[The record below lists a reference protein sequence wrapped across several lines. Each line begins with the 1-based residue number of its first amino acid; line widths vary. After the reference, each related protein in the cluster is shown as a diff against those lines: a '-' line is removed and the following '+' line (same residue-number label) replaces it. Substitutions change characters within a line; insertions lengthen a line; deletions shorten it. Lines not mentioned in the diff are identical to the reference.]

1 MSPRSA
7 ALLGVGSP
15 RNSMRREP
23 VDLLEGRSLSE
34 SGRFPSG
41 WTVRGVTELLEPLAG
56 DERVRTIAERVKA
69 RIGSVTLLMDAPYD
83 PHNAA
88 AALRSCDAFGVPEL
102 HVVPRGDGFVLGRK
116 VTRGTERWVD
126 VITHPTAEAA
136 ATALRRRGYELV
148 ATHPEGELVP
158 EDLRAIP
165 RVCLVMGNEHDGI
178 RAALVRETTR
188 SVRIPMR
195 GFVESLNVSVAAAL
209 LLSAATAGRDGD
221 LSPDERALL
230 YATGLLRSV
239 PRAGEILA
247 ASKPR

>member
-1 MSPRSA
+1 MA
-7 ALLGVGSP
+7 
-15 RNSMRREP
+15 
-23 VDLLEGRSLSE
+23 VDLALGGFLSD
-34 SGRFPSG
+34 GKRFPPG
-41 WTVRGVTELLEPLAG
+41 WSARGVVELLEPLAG
-56 DERVRTIAERVKA
+56 EERAKTIAARVGA

-102 HVVPRGDGFVLGRK
+102 HVVPRSEGFALGRK

-126 VITHPTAEAA
+126 VITYPSAEAA
-136 ATALRRRGYELV
+136 TQALFRRGYELV
-148 ATHPEGELVP
+148 ATHPTGELVP
-158 EDLRAIP
+158 EDLRPIP
-165 RVCLVMGNEHDGI
+165 RLCLVMGNEHDGI
-178 RAALVRETTR
+178 REALERAATR

-195 GFVESLNVSVAAAL
+195 GFVESLNLSVAAAL

-221 LSPDERALL
+221 LDPEERGAL